1 MEFIDFYATLAGF
14 FFTLLILWSG
24 VGAGILVIP
33 ALITLFNVD
42 PLVAIAS
49 GSTYAFIAKIVMTLG
64 HYKRGYIDWKAAYL
78 FLRICLPVTLISAAS
93 LAYLSKSEPDIS
105 LQLYLIIAIIL
116 AGCIALAALLS
127 DRIKM
132 IVSKWPLSSLSG
144 ATGVLMGLTGVG
156 GGVLVIPALATRGG
170 LAIKVAIATSIPIGL
185 ILSLAVSLTLGSSGL
200 VDYQLV
206 ISLLIGALVAT
217 PIGMRLFHLLPEN
230 LIKRVTCALIAIALM
245 DLVIKATNLS
255 LNL

>member
-14 FFTLLILWSG
+14 LFALLILWSG

-49 GSTYAFIAKIVMTLG
+49 GSTYAFVAKIIMTLG
-64 HYKRGYIDWKAAYL
+64 HYKRGYIDWKAAYI
-78 FLRICLPVTLISAAS
+78 FLRICLPVTLISAAL

-144 ATGVLMGLTGVG
+144 TTGVLMGLTGVG
-156 GGVLVIPALATRGG
+156 GGVLVIPALATRGR
-170 LAIKVAIATSIPIGL
+170 AIKVAIATSIPIGL

-206 ISLLIGALVAT
+206 ISLLIGATVAT
-217 PIGMRLFHLLPEN
+217 PIGTRLFHLFPEN

-245 DLVIKATNLS
+245 DLVNKATDLS

>member
-132 IVSKWPLSSLSG
+132 IVSKWPLSSLSTT
-144 ATGVLMGLTGVG
+144 TGVLMGLTGVG
-156 GGVLVIPALATRGG
+156 GGVSYPC
-170 LAIKVAIATSIPIGL
+170 TSNKGW
-185 ILSLAVSLTLGSSGL
+185 SG
-200 VDYQLV
+200 D
-206 ISLLIGALVAT
+206 
-217 PIGMRLFHLLPEN
+217 
-230 LIKRVTCALIAIALM
+230 
-245 DLVIKATNLS
+245 
-255 LNL
+255 